1 MPAVAGA
8 SSTIR
13 ISLPQWRVEEADT
26 SQIEL
31 RATEDDGGEKVEIL
45 CTGSA
50 DYDRQR
56 LAVSCDYGDVGRLEM
71 IAVRDTMH
79 VRGRDVLGVRGT
91 GRGWLE
97 APGDGLPSELSPP
110 QLLAMLRGAS
120 QQTERLVD
128 EEVRGVETRRYRLEV
143 ECEKVELDCSGM
155 TSAEVWIDDDG
166 SLRRVWLD
174 DESGAETIEFFDSGA
189 DVAIVPPPAD
199 QIEQA
204 ADLGSTFCSE
214 GEAGP
219 VTVQE
224 ATSVLRRHGFQ
235 VTKEGE
241 YCTSAYA
248 VTIVTNSAVV
258 SASSQSALPDEEFV
272 SCTAMR
278 LKPAGRGEML
288 VDEQYA
294 GAAAKLR
301 LRNLEC
307 TLFADGRHAREAVA
321 RLKQA
326 FAELEHAIRP

>member
-13 ISLPQWRVEEADT
+13 ISLPQWRVQEADT

-110 QLLAMLRGAS
+110 HLLAMLRGAS

-189 DVAIVPPPAD
+189 DVAIVPPRPTRSSRRRISAPRS
-199 QIEQA
+199 A
-204 ADLGSTFCSE
+204 PRARRGRSPSRRPRVSFVGTGSRSRRKGST
-214 GEAGP
+214 AP
-219 VTVQE
+219 PHT
-224 ATSVLRRHGFQ
+224 
-235 VTKEGE
+235 
-241 YCTSAYA
+241 
-248 VTIVTNSAVV
+248 
-258 SASSQSALPDEEFV
+258 P
-272 SCTAMR
+272 
-278 LKPAGRGEML
+278 
-288 VDEQYA
+288 
-294 GAAAKLR
+294 
-301 LRNLEC
+301 
-307 TLFADGRHAREAVA
+307 
-321 RLKQA
+321 
-326 FAELEHAIRP
+326 